1 MYDDILK
8 QSSLLRGCN
17 LNSHFLLLFCSAC
30 TRITMATFACLF
42 KELQRRMP
50 AGIRFQL
57 RMRLG
62 LCLALPG
69 WMFTVSDS
77 SSCDLINPPKSNSS
91 LSFSLFTEWFT
102 LVSLSFVYS
111 FSSIV
116 TIHIK
121 TTNALSKYI
130 SLSFR
135 YLNQNKHACFLVLL
149 SILNIAN

>member
-1 MYDDILK
+1 MLF
-8 QSSLLRGCN
+8 CN
-17 LNSHFLLLFCSAC
+17 LNSHFLLFFCLAC
-30 TRITMATFACLF
+30 TRITTATFACLF
-42 KELQRRMP
+42 RELQRRMP
-50 AGIRFQL
+50 AGTPFQP

-69 WMFTVSDS
+69 WMFIVSDFNFH
-77 SSCDLINPPKSNSS
+77 DHINSPKSNSPV
-91 LSFSLFTEWFT
+91 SFSLFTEWFT

-111 FSSIV
+111 FSSII

-130 SLSFR
+130 SPSFR
-135 YLNQNKHACFLVLL
+135 YLKQNKHACFLFLL